1 MATGLHEPRGALSFP
16 RKLRAEV
23 GGLRQVA
30 APRGVSTPQT
40 GKRLSRSG
48 APHPLPQS
56 LRAPE
61 GEESRKPCAAAN
73 PAPGARAGSGGGSLA
88 SPDPP
93 ATLFVT
99 GCAGSS
105 SARTDG
111 CDDEGLAVL
120 PKPFLALPSSPFP
133 LASAPHFQSWS
144 LKPDHFPRYWA
155 VSPAAAEGRERRGGE
170 E

>member
-1 MATGLHEPRGALSFP
+1 MCAKLSLCGGGKTWWPHHLVTTGTL
-16 RKLRAEV
+16 
-23 GGLRQVA
+23 GG
-30 APRGVSTPQT
+30 GSVSAKP
-40 GKRLSRSG
+40 SSSS
-48 APHPLPQS
+48 HPLPQP
-56 LRAPE
+56 RRGPE
-61 GEESRKPCAAAN
+61 GESREPCAAAN
-73 PAPGARAGSGGGSLA
+73 PAPGARAGSGGCSLA
-88 SPDPP
+88 SLDPP

-155 VSPAAAEGRERRGGE
+155 VSPAAAEGRERGGGE